1 MAKRLPQLQES
12 GRPDRE
18 MIKILN
24 IGMNH
29 ESAPVELRECLAREP
44 ESTAMVLASMRKIPC
59 IMEGIYLSTCN
70 RVEALCA
77 TDDLGETRKT
87 VISIMSRIGGIS
99 EESFSTNLYRFEDME
114 AVRHIFRVASSLDS
128 MVVGEPQILGQIKD
142 AYSQAIREK
151 TSGVI
156 LNRLMHRAFHV
167 AKRVRTETGISD
179 AAVSVSYAAVEL
191 AKKIFHDLRGKKVLL
206 IGAGEMAELA
216 ARHLVRQGIS
226 PITVANR
233 TFSRAFQMAESF
245 KGNAVSFEEI
255 GSQLLE
261 MDIIISST
269 ASTEYVISYE
279 QVKGSLRKRR
289 NRPLFFIDI
298 AVPRD
303 VEPRVNDLR
312 NVYLY
317 DIDDLKGIIDI
328 NRAKRQQEAIKAER
342 IVQEEVIKFEK
353 WLKTLEVVPTII
365 SLKNKA
371 ERIRRAEIRKSL
383 AGLGKLA
390 PSQMKVIEN
399 LTSSITE
406 KIINDPIIVLKEKT
420 DRDTRDTYLDIT
432 RKLFN
437 LDQENDENEY

>member
-1 MAKRLPQLQES
+1 MAKRLPQLQEY
-12 GRPDRE
+12 GRPDRD

-29 ESAPVELRECLAREP
+29 DSAPVELRECLAKEP
-44 ESTAMVLASMRKIPC
+44 ESTAMALASMKKIPC

-77 TDDLGETRKT
+77 TEDLGETRKT

-142 AYSQAIREK
+142 AYSQAIKEK

-156 LNRLMHRAFHV
+156 LSRLMHRAFHV
-167 AKRVRTETGISD
+167 AKRVRSETGISD

-191 AKKIFHDLRGKKVLL
+191 AKKIFHDLSGKKVLL

-216 ARHLVRQGIS
+216 ARHLIRQGIS

-233 TFSRAFQMAESF
+233 TFRRAFQVAESF

-261 MDIIISST
+261 MDIVIAST

-312 NVYLY
+312 NIYLY
-317 DIDDLKGIIDI
+317 DIDDLKGISDI
-328 NRAKRQQEAIKAER
+328 NRTKRQQEAIKAGR
-342 IVQEEVIKFEK
+342 IVQEAVLKFEK

-365 SLKNKA
+365 
-371 ERIRRAEIRKSL
+371 
-383 AGLGKLA
+383 
-390 PSQMKVIEN
+390 
-399 LTSSITE
+399 
-406 KIINDPIIVLKEKT
+406 
-420 DRDTRDTYLDIT
+420 
-432 RKLFN
+432 
-437 LDQENDENEY
+437 

>member
-1 MAKRLPQLQES
+1 
-12 GRPDRE
+12 